1 MSKKVE
7 GDEDQ
12 KRAAAR
18 EAERAGE
25 TPSERGETT
34 GASKQR
40 THLTGRSSIT
50 HEEKL
55 ETRHKGKQ
63 GSHTGEG
70 GGGGPAAEP
79 ERTFRGRGTPP
90 YGDEH
95 ERVFRALTAE
105 EQKHPDGA
113 VHLQDVSRAAGLPE
127 EDTRVLLHDL
137 VTVHKLA
144 TEVQEGGSPDLGPR
158 YETKPRR

>member
-1 MSKKVE
+1 MASKKTE

-25 TPSERGETT
+25 APSERGETT

-40 THLTGRSSIT
+40 THLPHRSSIT

-63 GSHTGEG
+63 GPRDTEGETRPAGDTG
-70 GGGGPAAEP
+70 P
-79 ERTFRGRGTPP
+79 TFAGRGAPP
-90 YGDEH
+90 YGEEH

-105 EQKHPDGA
+105 EARRPGGI
-113 VHLQDVSRAAGLPE
+113 VHLQDVSRATGLPE
-127 EDTRVLLHDL
+127 ERTRVLLHDL
-137 VTVHKLA
+137 VTVHKLV
-144 TEVQEGGSPDLGPR
+144 TEVQESGNPDLGPR